1 MLTGDKIETAK
12 CIAISTG
19 LKSQKQS
26 VFEITALDSIK
37 DIEEAITKYNML
49 VHSHMLMVDGCTLSV
64 ICNHDSLRQM
74 FFDVAPKAKSV
85 CICRC
90 SPTQKA
96 LVASN
101 IKNITGRRIAC
112 VGDGGN
118 DVAMI

>member
-19 LKSQKQS
+19 LKSQKQGIFDMKELS
-26 VFEITALDSIK
+26 DKDEILEHINEYKSLTSSHL
-37 DIEEAITKYNML
+37 L
-49 VHSHMLMVDGCTLSV
+49 VVDGSTLKHISA
-64 ICNHDSLRQM
+64 DEDLSYR
-74 FFDVAPKAKSV
+74 FFDVTKTAKSV
-85 CICRC
+85 CVCRC

-96 LVASN
+96 VVARN
-101 IKNITGRRIAC
+101 IKEHTGMCIAC